1 MTIVFPEKFD
11 FLDRNNSPTHRSTMT
26 DSTEQFAEIMN
37 KTIQEAAEADARV
50 ERLEY
55 LLKAEREERALELD
69 QKEQQIGNLQYELE
83 QEQEEHDEYEEQ
95 LESLLDHRDA
105 LREENKELKARE
117 KWIMD
122 YEHAGILGCDSY
134 ERFCQ
139 AMCELEYDE
148 KCISELKLEIKELNK
163 NM

>member
-1 MTIVFPEKFD
+1 
-11 FLDRNNSPTHRSTMT
+11 MT

-69 QKEQQIGNLQYELE
+69 QKELQIGNLLYELE
-83 QEQEEHDEYEEQ
+83 QEQEEVQEHQEQ

-117 KWIMD
+117 KGIMD

-148 KCISELKLEIKELNK
+148 KWISELKREIKELKK